1 VRVLVSSTPEYS
13 HLTPQIPLAL
23 ELQSRG
29 HEVLVACSSKLG
41 DYAQQIGLEAVR
53 AGLDLDPDR
62 LGTDRQLDVTPPADL
77 TGETFA
83 RWVTRA
89 VFVEKFAASLADDLR
104 RIAEDWRPDVM
115 VRDRGEF
122 AAWVVGEAVGVAVV
136 TVTFGRLPDPARD
149 AEVAGDAFQELR
161 RSQGLGPDPEL
172 STLYSGPVLV
182 PAPRSYMEPD
192 IPVLP
197 SVSFVQPM
205 LHDTTG
211 DDRLPAWVSDLGSRP
226 VVYVTLGNIVNRED
240 AFRSF
245 LDALLDEPVDL
256 IVTVGRSVE
265 PTAFEPLPDYV
276 HVEQYIPNS
285 LLLPCVDAVVCH
297 GGFNTV
303 LGALTFGRPLVLAPI
318 TADQPVHA
326 QRCAALGVG
335 CVIDTQAL
343 DPAEI
348 RAATRSILQDPSHR
362 EAARRLQR
370 EIAALPNIRA
380 TAAIIER
387 AAESG

>member
-1 VRVLVSSTPEYS
+1 MRVLVSSTPEYS

-89 VFVEKFAASLADDLR
+89 VFVEKFAGSLADDLR

-149 AEVAGDAFQELR
+149 AEVAGDAFPELR

-172 STLYSGPVLV
+172 STLYTGPVLV
-182 PAPRSYMEPD
+182 LAKVLHGDRHSGVAVGLICPADVAR
-192 IPVLP
+192 
-197 SVSFVQPM
+197 
-205 LHDTTG
+205 H
-211 DDRLPAWVSDLGSRP
+211 
-226 VVYVTLGNIVNRED
+226 
-240 AFRSF
+240 
-245 LDALLDEPVDL
+245 
-256 IVTVGRSVE
+256 
-265 PTAFEPLPDYV
+265 
-276 HVEQYIPNS
+276 
-285 LLLPCVDAVVCH
+285 
-297 GGFNTV
+297 
-303 LGALTFGRPLVLAPI
+303 
-318 TADQPVHA
+318 
-326 QRCAALGVG
+326 
-335 CVIDTQAL
+335 
-343 DPAEI
+343 
-348 RAATRSILQDPSHR
+348 HR
-362 EAARRLQR
+362 R
-370 EIAALPNIRA
+370 
-380 TAAIIER
+380 
-387 AAESG
+387 